1 MSIFLLLKVF
11 ILCYIC
17 NYTWL
22 FFLHLVY
29 IVSLHQFFNLIGLVS
44 HKSLNMLIFPIS
56 LIATLFSITP
66 SYCFLWACFLDSFLE
81 SQVLGFPFSAFLL
94 FWYSPMKYIPPPSVI
109 GWGCYL
115 HIWVV
120 SILKFPFSLVL
131 CLVSPLYIFLNAY
144 FWLCW
149 KLSALVLSLIY
160 TRVLSHWLT
169 DEARS
174 CSCLRGRDGRIPS
187 QKAWI
192 LFPPLGLSQVFRG
205 AMLSGVCHL
214 GQRRAW
220 GW

>member
-1 MSIFLLLKVF
+1 MTFLSASCLYSFSTSIFQPYWSCQPQVF
-11 ILCYIC
+11 EYVDFPYFINCYP
-17 NYTWL
+17 
-22 FFLHLVY
+22 FLY
-29 IVSLHQFFNLIGLVS
+29 YS
-44 HKSLNMLIFPIS
+44 
-56 LIATLFSITP
+56 
-66 SYCFLWACFLDSFLE
+66 
-81 SQVLGFPFSAFLL
+81 FLL
-94 FWYSPMKYIPPPSVI
+94 FSLGLLSGFLSRISSSGISIFSISSFLIQSHETYTTPFCHRVGMLFT
-109 GWGCYL
+109 YL
-115 HIWVV
+115 SF

-174 CSCLRGRDGRIPS
+174 CSCLRGWDGRIPS